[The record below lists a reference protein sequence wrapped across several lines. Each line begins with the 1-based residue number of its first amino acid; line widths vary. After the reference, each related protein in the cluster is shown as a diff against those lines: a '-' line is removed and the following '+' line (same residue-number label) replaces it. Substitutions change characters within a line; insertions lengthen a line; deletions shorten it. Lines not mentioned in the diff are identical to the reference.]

1 MQITQDS
8 LSWMRSP
15 FRVPLCHLSR
25 GTVKVKH
32 LKTSAAGTGWQDG
45 RWSSVVCRTL
55 DLDVRPSGKLQK
67 TDDIGGQKIEGKEDR
82 QLAQQNPVS
91 E

>member
-1 MQITQDS
+1 MQDS

-15 FRVPLCHLSR
+15 FHVPLCHLSQ

-32 LKTSAAGTGWQDG
+32 LKTSAAGTGWQG
-45 RWSSVVCRTL
+45 GKRSSVVCRTL
-55 DLDVRPSGKLQK
+55 GLDMRPSGKLQK
-67 TDDIGGQKIEGKEDR
+67 TDGIGGQKIEGKEDR